1 MTAEQVLTIAR
12 AELGQHESGGAN
24 EIKYNYD
31 YWGRGGADLPWCVV
45 FLWWCFR
52 KAGVTFP
59 NTAHC
64 NGVRDYAKSVGR
76 WVQGG
81 YQPGDCVI
89 YDYDGDNSGDHIGIV
104 EAVNP
109 DGTLTTIE
117 GNYADSVARVRRRS
131 NEIDG
136 AYRPDY
142 SGADASP
149 TAPVQTVTTYSKPTQ
164 TMLAALPLLKRGHKG
179 DAVWSLQT
187 LLCTDADGR
196 FGPETDK
203 LVRAFQKEAGLEADG
218 EVGALTWAKLIGG

>member
-1 MTAEQVLTIAR
+1 MTTEQVLTIAR
-12 AELGQHESGGAN
+12 AELGQRESGGAN
-24 EIKYNYD
+24 EIKYNYE

-45 FLWWCFR
+45 FLWWVFKR
-52 KAGVTFP
+52 TNVAFP

-76 WVQGG
+76 WVTGG
-81 YQPGDCVI
+81 YQLGDCVI
-89 YDYDGDNSGDHIGIV
+89 YDYDWDGSGDHIGIV
-104 EAVNP
+104 EAVNA

-117 GNYADSVARVRRRS
+117 GNYSDSVARVRRS
-131 NEIDG
+131 LADISG

-142 SGADASP
+142 SGASP
-149 TAPVQTVTTYSKPTQ
+149 TAPVQTVTAYTEPTQ
-164 TMLAALPLLKRGHKG
+164 TMLAALPLLRLGHKG

-203 LVRAFQKEAGLEADG
+203 LVRAFQLEQGLEVDG
-218 EVGALTWAKLIGG
+218 EVGALTWAALIGG